1 MLQLFFDY
9 LSLPKLAVKC
19 CNWNV
24 SFWSRQ
30 KKVACQIYRTLTFS
44 QKRYQMLKMGLLS
57 NRAHTVISFN
67 EGRRTLMNMTTTK
80 TGLTGV
86 AIKTFGQRRFGNI
99 GKIQPTTM
107 MNTSNSSLRCG
118 IVITSSMMGRQTM
131 DVKQLTKWW
140 QQSTMQIHTV
150 SPRSE
155 IRTERYFHQK
165 LIPEFLRT
173 PPETPRKSLH
183 TFPPPPPPPTSGDQS
198 EVEALAH
205 KDMAVRW
212 GDSSMIFIAIVAI
225 SSYWNLSSSSSL
237 ITCKHQ
243 AFQAPDK
250 KEMTTPCIV
259 YQSRSFGGTLI
270 WPLQSE
276 SSLLSSKP
284 PATNPTNQNL

>member
-1 MLQLFFDY
+1 
-9 LSLPKLAVKC
+9 
-19 CNWNV
+19 
-24 SFWSRQ
+24 
-30 KKVACQIYRTLTFS
+30 
-44 QKRYQMLKMGLLS
+44 MLKMGLLS

-86 AIKTFGQRRFGNI
+86 NIKTFGQRRFGNI

-165 LIPEFLRT
+165 LIPEFPRT
-173 PPETPRKSLH
+173 PPETHRKYLH
-183 TFPPPPPPPTSGDQS
+183 TFPPPPPPTSGEQS
-198 EVEALAH
+198 EVEVLAH
-205 KDMAVRW
+205 KDMAVR
-212 GDSSMIFIAIVAI
+212 
-225 SSYWNLSSSSSL
+225 
-237 ITCKHQ
+237 
-243 AFQAPDK
+243 
-250 KEMTTPCIV
+250 
-259 YQSRSFGGTLI
+259 
-270 WPLQSE
+270 
-276 SSLLSSKP
+276 
-284 PATNPTNQNL
+284 